1 VSRITLFLLSIC
13 VIAVIVLPGTI
24 ALFVRPRAT
33 PGATVSLW
41 VDLWDAKAQTVRRMP
56 LQDYLVGVVA
66 AEMPASFGLEALK
79 AQAVAARTYTLRK
92 MSQNQENLTSADA
105 HRGAVICSDPAHCQA
120 WNSREELLRKWRV
133 AGYLGNIRMI
143 IAAVEE
149 TDGLVMTYNGN
160 LIDAVYHSCCGG
172 MTEDAAEVWG
182 RRIPYLVAVSCGC
195 QRKALELGEMKT
207 WESGELLAALG
218 LGGMSLPAIASGVQV
233 VARTATAR
241 ASMVSIYGVTV
252 AAADLRRALS
262 LKSTRLAVVSD
273 TRNVTFT
280 TTGYG
285 HGVGMCQ
292 WGAEVLAQA
301 GWTFDAILKHY
312 YFGVEIQKVDPS
324 SS

>member
-1 VSRITLFLLSIC
+1 MC
-13 VIAVIVLPGTI
+13 VIAVIVIPGTI
-24 ALFVRPRAT
+24 ALFVRPKAT
-33 PGATVSLW
+33 PGSKVSLW
-41 VDLWDAKAQTVRRMP
+41 VDLWDAKAQTVRKMP
-56 LQDYLVGVVA
+56 LEDYLVGVVA

-92 MSQNQENLTSADA
+92 MLQNQENSVSRDA
-105 HRGAVICSDPAHCQA
+105 HRGAVICSDPSHCQA
-120 WNSREELLRKWRV
+120 WNSREELLRKWGV
-133 AGYLGNIRMI
+133 AGYLGNIRKI

-149 TDGLVMTYNGN
+149 TDGLVVTYNGS

-172 MTEDAAEVWG
+172 MTEDAADVWG

-207 WESGELLAALG
+207 WERAELLAALG

-241 ASMVSIYGVTV
+241 ASMVSVYGITV
-252 AAADLRRALS
+252 AAAELRKALS

-273 TRNVTFT
+273 TRSVTFT

-312 YFGVEIQKVDPS
+312 YFGADIQRLD
-324 SS
+324 